1 MIGPMNRFLLVFGV
15 LVCGTSV
22 WGQFASV
29 TMNEEPHH
37 ERLIYL
43 RHMRVFEINLP
54 AGEMTRN
61 HIRDHDVATV
71 ALGNATTR
79 SRNAGQEWSAPV
91 VHSLGSTG
99 ILAHTAA
106 PAAHGVENVGA
117 TPYRAFVIENLR
129 DSDWS
134 ALPSL
139 MAPGTTLRQEAR
151 SFGVYDVR
159 LNADVPETVHTHQN
173 VTIVVL
179 LSGAVEVQGGGGEA
193 KFRLAQAGRWFPSG
207 GPDQP
212 HTLTRVGTGDVHVV
226 CVEAR

>member
-1 MIGPMNRFLLVFGV
+1 MNRFLLVVGV

-22 WGQFASV
+22 WGQSAPL
-29 TMNEEPHH
+29 TMNEEPYH

-54 AGEMTRN
+54 AGEMTGD
-61 HIRDHDVATV
+61 HIRDHDVATL
-71 ALGNATTR
+71 ALGGATTR
-79 SRNAGQEWSAPV
+79 SRNAGQEWGAPAM
-91 VHSLGSTG
+91 HSTGSTG
-99 ILAHTAA
+99 ILLHTGA

-117 TPYRAFVIENLR
+117 TPYRGFVVENLR
-129 DSDWS
+129 DSNWS
-134 ALPSL
+134 ALSPL

-159 LNADVPETVHTHQN
+159 LNAGVPESAHTHQN

-179 LSGAVEVQGGGGEA
+179 LSGAVEVQGGGGEGV
-193 KFRLAQAGRWFPSG
+193 FRLEQMGRWFPSS

-212 HTLTRVGTGDVHVV
+212 HTLTRVGTGDAHVL
-226 CVEAR
+226 CIEAR